1 MRRVGLID
9 ITVGNATRLGV
20 SQRSTTRRCASHHIA
35 TQRANRWGH
44 PAALAR
50 LARTVT
56 LKRLWLRDGHVQ
68 RAHSLSPNPGRNA
81 SPICPDSIYARPR
94 GRSPDRPTIIP
105 FDGTRA
111 LGGRMLDEVYSPPAN
126 EEKLA

>member
-9 ITVGNATRLGV
+9 YTVGNATRLGA

-81 SPICPDSIYARPR
+81 SPICPVCTENLNAGVAVMKSAQ
-94 GRSPDRPTIIP
+94 
-105 FDGTRA
+105 
-111 LGGRMLDEVYSPPAN
+111 
-126 EEKLA
+126 